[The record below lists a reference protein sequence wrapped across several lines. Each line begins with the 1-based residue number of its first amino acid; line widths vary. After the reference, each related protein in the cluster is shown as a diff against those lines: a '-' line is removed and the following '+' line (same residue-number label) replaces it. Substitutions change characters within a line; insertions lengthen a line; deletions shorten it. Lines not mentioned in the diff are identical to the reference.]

1 MVPYK
6 NKSPVSV
13 LVYLQSQSEA
23 ALTMSFRDKI
33 IIASVFLGFLSV
45 TAGLPYYSYSY
56 YHHAPVAAYY
66 QQSPY
71 YHYYHSPYY
80 NYIPIVYKSKITY
93 ITPTTTTTPTTTPKT
108 TTTSSS
114 FSDLVSSLWSLL
126 PDPSSV
132 GRMADYVSCLSESI
146 EGIITDVRDVVEKI
160 LRFAEL
166 SEPAEIVRES
176 AVLLRLLEPLA
187 GNDTANIPGSC
198 GAAEGFQS
206 MESLAMMAS
215 SITTFLTE
223 LRLTSA
229 RLAYL
234 CTEDSLYNR
243 DFITAIGDL
252 MEELADLLAALGDVE
267 NGERIRYGKVYTDK
281 VTVGVMIK
289 YQTSNIKYQIL
300 STQFRPNW
308 RSWRRWTP
316 MV

>member
-1 MVPYK
+1 
-6 NKSPVSV
+6 
-13 LVYLQSQSEA
+13 
-23 ALTMSFRDKI
+23 
-33 IIASVFLGFLSV
+33 
-45 TAGLPYYSYSY
+45 
-56 YHHAPVAAYY
+56 
-66 QQSPY
+66 
-71 YHYYHSPYY
+71 
-80 NYIPIVYKSKITY
+80 
-93 ITPTTTTTPTTTPKT
+93 
-108 TTTSSS
+108 
-114 FSDLVSSLWSLL
+114 
-126 PDPSSV
+126 
-132 GRMADYVSCLSESI
+132 MADYVSCLSESI

-187 GNDTANIPGSC
+187 GNDTANTPGSC

-289 YQTSNIKYQIL
+289 YQIL

-316 MV
+316 MVWIAWLSTSALNLERSRQRRKHWRNWPLSLTRWELRIFSSNSEPTSNWTSGQCSFNSPGQKYAP